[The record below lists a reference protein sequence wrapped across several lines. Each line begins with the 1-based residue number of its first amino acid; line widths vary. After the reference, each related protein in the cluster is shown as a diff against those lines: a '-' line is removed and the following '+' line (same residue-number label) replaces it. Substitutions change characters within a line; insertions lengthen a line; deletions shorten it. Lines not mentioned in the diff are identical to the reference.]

1 MIKKILKKYFN
12 GFVSIQMILAV
23 VFCGIVLVPKLF
35 GYTSF
40 AVLSDSMYP
49 EIKKGYMVFVDTK
62 VDPKDIKVGDILAFY
77 LTPETCATHRVV
89 EKNEEIGSFVT
100 KGDLN
105 ATKDVA
111 PVYYNNVIGRTE
123 GKVPLVGYIQIFLMS
138 FMGKIIAFSLIIFDI
153 VIYILIIRDTNKEKQ
168 NKKEQ
173 ENEQKESE

>member
-1 MIKKILKKYFN
+1 
-12 GFVSIQMILAV
+12 MILAV

-62 VDPKDIKVGDILAFY
+62 VDPKDIEVGDILAFY

-123 GKVPLVGYIQIFLMS
+123 GKVPLVV
-138 FMGKIIAFSLIIFDI
+138 MGKIIAFSLIIFDI

>member
-62 VDPKDIKVGDILAFY
+62 
-77 LTPETCATHRVV
+77 
-89 EKNEEIGSFVT
+89 
-100 KGDLN
+100 
-105 ATKDVA
+105 
-111 PVYYNNVIGRTE
+111 
-123 GKVPLVGYIQIFLMS
+123 
-138 FMGKIIAFSLIIFDI
+138 
-153 VIYILIIRDTNKEKQ
+153 
-168 NKKEQ
+168 
-173 ENEQKESE
+173 

>member
-1 MIKKILKKYFN
+1 M
-12 GFVSIQMILAV
+12 
-23 VFCGIVLVPKLF
+23 
-35 GYTSF
+35 
-40 AVLSDSMYP
+40 
-49 EIKKGYMVFVDTK
+49 
-62 VDPKDIKVGDILAFY
+62 
-77 LTPETCATHRVV
+77 
-89 EKNEEIGSFVT
+89 T

-123 GKVPLVGYIQIFLMS
+123 GKVPLEGYIQIFLMS
-138 FMGKIIAFSLIIFDI
+138 VMGKIIAFSLIIFDI

>member
-1 MIKKILKKYFN
+1 MIKKILKKIFQWICKHTN
-12 GFVSIQMILAV
+12 DFSCCFLWNSACSQIIRLHF
-23 VFCGIVLVPKLF
+23 FCGAIWLYVSRDKERIYGF
-35 GYTSF
+35 CRY
-40 AVLSDSMYP
+40 
-49 EIKKGYMVFVDTK
+49 K
-62 VDPKDIKVGDILAFY
+62 VDPKDIEVGDILAFY

-138 FMGKIIAFSLIIFDI
+138 VMGKIIAFSLIIFDI

>member
-1 MIKKILKKYFN
+1 MIKKIFKKYFN
-12 GFVSIQMILAV
+12 GFVSLQMIFAV
-23 VFCGIVLVPKLF
+23 IFCGIVLVPKLF

-49 EIKKGYMVFVDTK
+49 EIKKGYMVFVNTK
-62 VDPKDIKVGDILAFY
+62 VDPKDIEIGDILAFY
-77 LTPETCATHRVV
+77 LTPDACATHRVV

-138 FMGKIIAFSLIIFDI
+138 VAGKIITFSLIIFDI
-153 VIYILIIRDTNKEKQ
+153 VIYILIMKDTNK
-168 NKKEQ
+168 KKRNEEEQ
-173 ENEQKESE
+173 KNEQKESE